1 MYVLYEVYGLCEVC
15 KVYQEYIIE
24 GKRGILD
31 TSQERESIYFSYLE
45 YSNISGLGIVTCT
58 RQEVM

>member
-1 MYVLYEVYGLCEVC
+1 MYVLYEVYGLYEVC

-31 TSQERESIYFSYLE
+31 TSLERESIYFHIWSTVLFQD
-45 YSNISGLGIVTCT
+45 LA
-58 RQEVM
+58 